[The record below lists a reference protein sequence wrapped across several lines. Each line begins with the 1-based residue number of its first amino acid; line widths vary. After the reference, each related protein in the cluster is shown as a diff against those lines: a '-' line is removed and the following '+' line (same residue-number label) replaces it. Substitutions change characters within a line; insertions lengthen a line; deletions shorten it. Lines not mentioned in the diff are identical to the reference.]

1 MNVAMNKKGYESFE
15 TVLNNGMR
23 AINVTDFEAVVEETG
38 ALILDTVKRNFA
50 KGFIPQSINIE
61 LKEILLLG

>member
-1 MNVAMNKKGYESFE
+1 MNVAMNKRIQSFE

-38 ALILDTVKRNFA
+38 L
-50 KGFIPQSINIE
+50 
-61 LKEILLLG
+61 

>member
-38 ALILDTVKRNFA
+38 ANPGHT
-50 KGFIPQSINIE
+50 
-61 LKEILLLG
+61 